1 VQVYVQALRKFLQV
15 HPPQYHTK
23 EDIPVTERHF
33 YELAKTN
40 IAESTINTHVNAIK
54 YYYENL
60 MGTEPQYLNFLRPK
74 KALQLSAYSKAVK
87 LGCEEESE
95 YLNNEKQK
103 VKWSFEGLFDL
114 DIIAALKDGAEI
126 SSKRFRADSSKGLVV
141 SKEKLSVY
149 FTTAN
154 NNKTANEILNDSRS
168 E

>member
-1 VQVYVQALRKFLQV
+1 MWYSARLILKCTVGIQTSDFLFDEQVRLIKAD
-15 HPPQYHTK
+15 T
-23 EDIPVTERHF
+23 
-33 YELAKTN
+33 
-40 IAESTINTHVNAIK
+40 AE
-54 YYYENL
+54 E
-60 MGTEPQYLNFLRPK
+60 
-74 KALQLSAYSKAVK
+74 AYSKAVK

-154 NNKTANEILNDSRS
+154 NNKTANEF
-168 E
+168 